1 MSESSTPRLPAFD
14 PGAVTETNF
23 TSYPE
28 PYRAANSTRYNRRL
42 ADHAGLKN
50 FGVNLTR
57 IIPGG
62 QSSFRHA
69 HSRQD
74 EFIYVLQ
81 GEVVLE
87 TNDGEQV
94 LRPGMCA
101 GFPAGTGDAHRFVN
115 RTASDVTLLVIGD
128 RTPGDEIS
136 YPDVDM
142 HAVLAP
148 DGVYRLRTRS
158 RRQLRQRIAQILQR
172 GALAVG
178 RFAELLGRRHEV
190 AVVVDGVAD
199 HRIELWMRLR
209 RHART
214 IAPDETP
221 QRLGILRIRR
231 RHQRQQELEGD
242 GHVGLLRLAGM
253 DVPDGIAELLLDILP
268 REPVEELLIVVDVAR
283 DHVEIEPLRRLRL
296 AVHEQ
301 RQRFR
306 RRIAQPFVDRK
317 PVALR
322 LRNLLALLVEEQ
334 LVIETLGR
342 RAAERRADLA
352 GQLDGIDQV
361 LAGHFIVDA
370 EREPT
375 HRPVRLPLQ
384 LAMPAGHGNGD
395 ALPGLG
401 I

>member
-1 MSESSTPRLPAFD
+1 
-14 PGAVTETNF
+14 VTETNF

-115 RTASDVTLLVIGD
+115 RTASDVALLVIGD

-148 DGVYRLRTRS
+148 DGVYRFSTKS
-158 RRQLRQRIAQILQR
+158 
-172 GALAVG
+172 G
-178 RFAELLGRRHEV
+178 
-190 AVVVDGVAD
+190 
-199 HRIELWMRLR
+199 
-209 RHART
+209 
-214 IAPDETP
+214 
-221 QRLGILRIRR
+221 
-231 RHQRQQELEGD
+231 
-242 GHVGLLRLAGM
+242 
-253 DVPDGIAELLLDILP
+253 
-268 REPVEELLIVVDVAR
+268 
-283 DHVEIEPLRRLRL
+283 EPL
-296 AVHEQ
+296 
-301 RQRFR
+301 
-306 RRIAQPFVDRK
+306 
-317 PVALR
+317 
-322 LRNLLALLVEEQ
+322 
-334 LVIETLGR
+334 
-342 RAAERRADLA
+342 
-352 GQLDGIDQV
+352 
-361 LAGHFIVDA
+361 
-370 EREPT
+370 
-375 HRPVRLPLQ
+375 
-384 LAMPAGHGNGD
+384 
-395 ALPGLG
+395 
-401 I
+401 